1 MRYCHFI
8 IDPNNPEAMILLQR
22 LEEELRSIGL
32 ALKPNSV
39 LEYDETDK
47 ILMAK
52 LKAIFAKYPKELSI
66 S

>member
-1 MRYCHFI
+1 
-8 IDPNNPEAMILLQR
+8 MILLQR

>member
-8 IDPNNPEAMILLQR
+8 TDPNNPEATILLQQ

-47 ILMAK
+47 ILMTK